1 MSGMMTNDPLSVLK
15 TLEASRIKPETRMQ
29 CKVCGFVY
37 DPAEGCAEWQVPPGT
52 PFAEIPDNYDC
63 PACGCPHHS
72 FIVLDDD
79 GTVAPPQAG
88 RALEHRF
95 GNVEVIVFLADA
107 RHGESS
113 L

>member
-37 DPAEGCAEWQVPPGT
+37 DPAEGCVECQVPPGT

-79 GTVAPPQAG
+79 
-88 RALEHRF
+88 E
-95 GNVEVIVFLADA
+95 EV
-107 RHGESS
+107 
-113 L
+113 

>member
-37 DPAEGCAEWQVPPGT
+37 DPAEGCEEWQVPPGT

-72 FIVLDDD
+72 FIVLDEARLLPRLPH
-79 GTVAPPQAG
+79 GLP
-88 RALEHRF
+88 ALWRMIRF
-95 GNVEVIVFLADA
+95 RKRFL
-107 RHGESS
+107 
-113 L
+113 

>member
-37 DPAEGCAEWQVPPGT
+37 DPAEGCEEWQVPPGT
-52 PFAEIPDNYDC
+52 PFAEIPD
-63 PACGCPHHS
+63 GCPPHS

-79 GTVAPPQAG
+79 
-88 RALEHRF
+88 E
-95 GNVEVIVFLADA
+95 EV
-107 RHGESS
+107 
-113 L
+113 

>member
-37 DPAEGCAEWQVPPGT
+37 DPAEGCE
-52 PFAEIPDNYDC
+52 EIPDNYDC

-79 GTVAPPQAG
+79 
-88 RALEHRF
+88 E
-95 GNVEVIVFLADA
+95 EV
-107 RHGESS
+107 
-113 L
+113 